1 MTDAPDL
8 RARLIEAATLLFAE
22 SGFDGVG
29 LREIAQKAKA
39 NVAMISYHFGGKEG
53 LYEAV
58 LREGFLRCPSK
69 VANLERP
76 LPDTGAV
83 NAKALAIDGIRMH
96 LHGAVADMQLG
107 REQNP
112 LDRAFMAVVMRE
124 LAEGGTRMEALDREF
139 MAPHFAHLSACLDI
153 LKPGLSE
160 AERLQLSIAIMGP
173 VIACAM
179 LPGLFRIRNGGQP
192 FPPDGE
198 AFADFILAHTLRA
211 LGV

>member
-8 RARLIEAATLLFAE
+8 RDRLIEAATLLFAE

-39 NVAMISYHFGGKEG
+39 NLAMISYHFGGKEG

-69 VANLERP
+69 VAQLERP
-76 LPDTGAV
+76 LPDPKAPD
-83 NAKALAIDGIRMH
+83 AKALAIAGLRDH
-96 LHGAVADMQLG
+96 LHGAVMDMQLG
-107 REQNP
+107 RDQNP

-139 MAPHFAHLSACLDI
+139 MQPHFKHMSACLDI
-153 LKPGLSE
+153 LKPGLTD
-160 AERLQLSIAIMGP
+160 AERLGLTVAVMGP
-173 VIACAM
+173 VLVSAM
-179 LPGLFRIRNGGQP
+179 LPGLFRLRNGGQP